1 MNKLKDFYHSRTRL
15 SHLKSTTKLFDRSVR
30 DMRKLQLSR
39 TKSFRI
45 YSKETLRYPKVFLTC
60 PKFNSAWRQVR
71 KISGGKLSFQ
81 KSRGHRFVSW
91 KKESEPTLR
100 DSDSD
105 LALIG
110 VEVMRTRLMGISSS
124 WDMHRSMS
132 SKRVRFR
139 PCKTRFFT
147 LRKSFKM
154 LSKQLRV
161 KELSPWDKFVQ
172 ITITSL

>member
-1 MNKLKDFYHSRTRL
+1 MNKLKDFYLSRIRL
-15 SHLKSTTKLFDRSVR
+15 SQLKSTTKLFDRSVR

-39 TKSFRI
+39 RKSFRI
-45 YSKETLRYPKVFLTC
+45 SSKGTLRYLKVFLTSQ
-60 PKFNSAWRQVR
+60 KFNSEWRQVR

-81 KSRGHRFVSW
+81 KSRGHRYVSW
-91 KKESEPTLR
+91 KRESEPTLR
-100 DSDSD
+100 DLD
-105 LALIG
+105 LGSALIRL
-110 VEVMRTRLMGISSS
+110 EVMRTRLMGIFSS

-147 LRKSFKM
+147 LRKSSKM

-161 KELSPWDKFVQ
+161 KVPNP
-172 ITITSL
+172 